1 MVWLDVFSKVPV
13 AMTIAGSDSGGG
25 AGIQADLKTFAS
37 LGVHGTVA
45 LTSITA
51 QNTREVTAIQDVS
64 IDVVKAQID
73 AVVEDIGVDAAKT
86 GMLHTAEI
94 IEAVA
99 EKVREHQIPLVVD
112 PVMIAKSGAPLLRS
126 DAKDTLIKVLLPMA
140 EVVTPNAREAEV
152 LAGVRIGSLKDAERA
167 ARLIADM
174 GPAAVIVKGGHLR
187 ETESVDVLYHNGRYL
202 KLSAPRMR
210 SKCTHGTGC
219 SFSAAIAA
227 ELAKGSSVEEAF
239 KVAKKLVTHAI
250 KFGIPVGSGHGPLN
264 PMARLYN
271 DSERYHTWKRVE
283 EAVELL
289 ESLDNAEK
297 IAPEVGINVAMSLP
311 YAVDVIDIVAIPGR
325 LRRVGNRIRASSPPE
340 FGASSHLARYIL
352 AARRYNAEVRA
363 ALNIA
368 FDEEILAELRRMGLA
383 ISHYDRRKEPPRI
396 KEREGASVPWGVEQA
411 IKRVGRVP
419 DVIYH
424 RGDWGKEP
432 MIVLLGKDSVELA
445 KIVKKLTEVIG

>member
-1 MVWLDVFSKVPV
+1 MVWLDIFSKIPV

-25 AGIQADLKTFAS
+25 AGIQADLKTFMA
-37 LGVHGTVA
+37 LGVYGTVA

-51 QNTREVTAIQDVS
+51 QNTKAVTAIQDVS

-86 GMLHTAEI
+86 GMLHTTEI

-112 PVMIAKSGAPLLRS
+112 PVMIAKSGAPLLRP

-140 EVVTPNAREAEV
+140 KIITPNAREAEV
-152 LAGVRIGSLKDAERA
+152 LAGIKIENLEDARKA

-174 GPAAVIVKGGHLR
+174 GPTAVIVKGGHLKGA
-187 ETESVDVLYHNGRYL
+187 ESVDVLYHDGKYL
-202 KLSAPRMR
+202 ELSAPRIQSR
-210 SKCTHGTGC
+210 HTHGTGC

-227 ELAKGSSVEEAF
+227 ELAKGSSVEKAF
-239 KVAKKLVTHAI
+239 KVAKELVTYAI
-250 KFGIPVGSGHGPLN
+250 RFGIPVGSGHGPLN

-271 DSERYHTWKRVE
+271 DSERYYTWKRVK

-289 ESLDNAEK
+289 ESLNNAEK
-297 IAPEVGINVAMSLP
+297 IVPEVGINVAMSLP
-311 YAVDVIDIVAIPGR
+311 YAIDLMDVVAVPGR
-325 LRRVGNRIRASSPPE
+325 LRRVGNRMKASSPPE

-352 AARRYNAEVRA
+352 TARRYDARVRA

-368 FDEEILAELRRMGLA
+368 FNENFLVELEKIGLM
-383 ISHYDRRKEPPRI
+383 ISHYDRREEPLEI

-411 IKRVGRVP
+411 VRRAGRVP

-424 RGDWGKEP
+424 KGDWGKEP
-432 MIVLLGKDSVELA
+432 MIVLLGKDAVELA
-445 KIVKKLTEVIG
+445 KIVKKLTEVIK